1 MPRISACL
9 AGAFLAVA
17 LPFGALAQTAGA
29 GSIAVTG
36 EARMTAPPDMASVML
51 GVVTRSDSAAAALS
65 ANSDALARVL
75 ERLAAAGIEPRDLQT
90 TGLSLNPDW
99 DHSEGGEARI
109 RGYVATN
116 QVTARVRDL
125 GSLGA
130 VLDKAV
136 QDGANTLN
144 GLSFSLSDPAPLMQ
158 EARARAVA
166 DARARAE
173 VLAEAAGVDLGRIL
187 SITEGGPSVG
197 PFPAYRAEAMAAVP
211 IAQGEVETVAQVTI
225 TWEIAP

>member
-1 MPRISACL
+1 MRLIPKLSCL
-9 AGAFLAVA
+9 TEGGIPDAPHFRLSCRCLLAVA

-75 ERLAAAGIEPRDLQT
+75 ERLAAAGIEARDLQT

-109 RGYVATN
+109 RGYVASN

-125 GSLGA
+125 GSL
-130 VLDKAV
+130 VRRWP
-136 QDGANTLN
+136 
-144 GLSFSLSDPAPLMQ
+144 SPAPD
-158 EARARAVA
+158 RDR
-166 DARARAE
+166 R
-173 VLAEAAGVDLGRIL
+173 
-187 SITEGGPSVG
+187 
-197 PFPAYRAEAMAAVP
+197 
-211 IAQGEVETVAQVTI
+211 
-225 TWEIAP
+225 